1 MPSMGTLIDLCISLN
16 TDPNTLLAGA
26 FDNSSIHTDSFLN
39 KSLETFSDRDK
50 ELISYIVDYVLGSK
64 S

>member
-1 MPSMGTLIDLCISLN
+1 MPSMGTLIDICRALN

-39 KSLETFSDRDK
+39 KALETFSDRDK
-50 ELISYIVDYVLGSK
+50 ELVSYIVDYVLGSK